1 MAGRKVA
8 LAGDKPGVTRG
19 KQWITLQNGIE
30 LLDTPG
36 ILWPRFESQE
46 VGELLAI
53 TGAIKTE
60 VFDTEVLAANLMLR
74 LKQMYPEALR
84 SRYKLQPGEDASGYE
99 LLEEAAKRRG
109 FLASGGEADTERMAI
124 TLLREL
130 HEGKLGRVSL
140 ERPE

>member
-1 MAGRKVA
+1 M
-8 LAGDKPGVTRG
+8 TRG
-19 KQWITLQNGIE
+19 KQWITLPNGIE

-60 VFDTEVLAANLMLR
+60 VFDTETLAANLMLR
-74 LKQMYPEALR
+74 LKQMYPDALLN
-84 SRYKLQPGEDASGYE
+84 RYKLQPAQDASGYE
-99 LLEEAAKRRG
+99 LLEAAARKRG
-109 FLASGGEADTERMAI
+109 FLVSGGEADTERMAI

-130 HEGKLGRVSL
+130 HEGKLGRLSL
-140 ERPE
+140 ERPG